1 LLNTSS
7 SPHIIVVSNG
17 FLLSCNNAVPS
28 ADLSRLAI
36 FMVTLVTDF
45 IISVVVLP
53 LLIDPEGVASRFV
66 QNVGYG
72 LKENS
77 SKLLLFYFE
86 ILQSL

>member
-1 LLNTSS
+1 MR
-7 SPHIIVVSNG
+7 
-17 FLLSCNNAVPS
+17 NNAVPS

-45 IISVVVLP
+45 IITLIVLP
-53 LLIDPEGVASRFV
+53 LLIDPEVVDSRFL

-72 LKENS
+72 LTKNS

-86 ILQSL
+86 ILQNLYFSKRCGTHVDLAQLW